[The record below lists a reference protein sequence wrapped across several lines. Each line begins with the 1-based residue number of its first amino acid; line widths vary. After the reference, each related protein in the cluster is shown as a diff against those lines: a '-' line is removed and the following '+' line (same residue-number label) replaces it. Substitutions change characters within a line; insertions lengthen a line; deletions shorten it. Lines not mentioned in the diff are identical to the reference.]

1 MVEVFKTNVTST
13 HQARALV
20 NEIQYHFRDYK
31 VNFDLD
37 DCDHILR
44 IESLGI
50 IEPHPVIAFLK
61 NTGVYAEVLTDEPVL
76 LIIS

>member
-1 MVEVFKTNVTST
+1 MVEVFKTNVTSN
-13 HQARALV
+13 HQARVLV
-20 NEIQYHFRDYK
+20 EVIQYQFKDYK

-44 IESLGI
+44 IESSRAIQPDPL
-50 IEPHPVIAFLK
+50 VMFLK
-61 NTGVYAEVLTDEPVL
+61 DMGVNAEVLSDEPVL